1 MYKRQVTNNGSID
14 ADNTTINI
22 EIPNSLEYVPAKGEN
37 YKLRTIMPLQKFTD
51 IEEPDWD
58 SIDWSKAGIT
68 KEEAI
73 AMWKKQAE
81 QQKIQMEQYNK
92 WVEEQKAQGVEF
104 DENITEQKRILVI
117 TIGKISK
124 NNTIKKNI
132 IFSTKHLGSTAEDEE
147 VKLKATI
154 EYNEDMKKETN
165 EVLTVIMH

>member
-1 MYKRQVTNNGSID
+1 
-14 ADNTTINI
+14 
-22 EIPNSLEYVPAKGEN
+22 
-37 YKLRTIMPLQKFTD
+37 
-51 IEEPDWD
+51 
-58 SIDWSKAGIT
+58 
-68 KEEAI
+68 
-73 AMWKKQAE
+73 
-81 QQKIQMEQYNK
+81 MEQYNK

-154 EYNEDMKKETN
+154 EYNEDMKKRQ
-165 EVLTVIMH
+165 MK